1 MLWYCFL
8 KKESIENYNYFIN
21 MTEEDISQEFKLK
34 GIKELNNYS
43 VKEINPNELL
53 SNKKKKVSYDYK

>member
-1 MLWYCFL
+1 
-8 KKESIENYNYFIN
+8 

>member
-1 MLWYCFL
+1 
-8 KKESIENYNYFIN
+8 

-34 GIKELNNYS
+34 WIKELNNYS

-53 SNKKKKVSYDYK
+53 SNKKKKVPYDYKLHWAHS